1 MTQEIKTSNLNYQKI
16 KFGTDGWRAIIAE
29 DFTFE
34 NVALVTAAIAK
45 YLDTAYPKEKPVL
58 LSFDPRF
65 LADKFALYAG
75 EVLASFG
82 RPVMIVDRDTPTP
95 VIAHA
100 AKDLNSAGAL
110 QFTASHNPPE
120 YCGIKY
126 IPDYA
131 GPANEAITKKIKEY
145 VDELGKGGYSFET
158 YSESKKHHGS
168 ASAKVFSPKE
178 AFIKDIKKLVN
189 LDAIKKANLKIGVDS
204 LCGAGRGYLQ
214 EFVDCKVLLGQERD
228 PLFRGMLPEPIY
240 KTLGGLISAIKE
252 HKLDIGLSN
261 DGDADRFAILDSEGT
276 LYSPNQILAILAK
289 YLSETRGFKGSIV
302 RTVATTHL
310 LDKLAKKLGAGLI
323 ETPVGFKFIAEEMRR
338 IDVIIGGE
346 ESGGLSILGHI
357 PEKDGILACLLVCET
372 MAVSGKSLKQLWKEV
387 IDFAGFEP
395 FYNRLDLHLDNT
407 TKERIVKELKE
418 APPKQLLG
426 KQVIN
431 CNLVDG
437 VKLVFEDGSWLLVRP
452 SGTEPLLRVYLE
464 AASAAE
470 LKNMESQAKKHFG
483 VTEGALAGAH

>member
-1 MTQEIKTSNLNYQKI
+1 MSWEKI

-45 YLDTAYPKEKPVL
+45 YLDEAYSKDKPVL

-65 LADKFALYAG
+65 LADKFALYSA

-100 AKDLNSAGAL
+100 ARDLKSAGAL

-145 VDELGKGGYSFET
+145 VDELGKANFSFES
-158 YSESKKHHGS
+158 YSDSKKHHAS
-168 ASAKVFSPKE
+168 NSAKVFSPKE
-178 AFIKDIKKLVN
+178 SFIKDIKKLVN
-189 LDAIKKANLKIGVDS
+189 LEAIKKAKLKIGVDS

-214 EFVDCKVLLGQERD
+214 EFVECKVLLGQERD
-228 PLFRGMLPEPIY
+228 PLFGGMLPEPIY
-240 KTLGGLISAIKE
+240 KTLTGLIQAIKE
-252 HKLDIGLSN
+252 QKLDIGLSN
-261 DGDADRFAILDSEGT
+261 DGDADRFAILDNEGT

-289 YLSETRGFKGSIV
+289 YLSETRGFKGNIV

-310 LDKLAKKLGAGLI
+310 LDRIAAKLGAGLI
-323 ETPVGFKFIAEEMRR
+323 ETPVGFKYIAEEMRR
-338 IDVIIGGE
+338 TDVIIGGE

-372 MAVSGKSLKQLWKEV
+372 LAVTGKSLQQLWKEV
-387 IDFAGFEP
+387 IDFADFEP
-395 FYNRLDLHLDNT
+395 FCNRLDLHLDNA
-407 TKERIVKELKE
+407 TKERIVKELKT
-418 APPKQLLG
+418 APPKELLN
-426 KQVIN
+426 KKVIN
-431 CNLVDG
+431 CNMVDG
-437 VKLVFEDGSWLLVRP
+437 VKLVFEDGSWILVRP

-464 AASAAE
+464 ASSQDALKKME
-470 LKNMESQAKKHFG
+470 LEAKKYFG
-483 VTEGALAGAH
+483 VTEQALAGAH